1 VNSQEAEAQITYRN
15 ELVRKAIH
23 LSSLWISIF
32 YYFVSRE
39 LALLVLVPITVLFIA
54 GDLGRYY
61 SPHLQM
67 LVNKL
72 FGWLLRRHENDARQK
87 RLNGASY
94 VLIAAFL
101 SILIFPKF
109 IAIISF
115 TILIIG
121 DSVAALIGRK
131 FGKHRYGQ
139 KSFEGTLAFIMSGI
153 LIILITPKI
162 DYGLGEYFIGFA
174 AVIVGG
180 LVEAFIVNIDDNL
193 TVPLSV
199 GATMWIAYSLLLP
212 GLNVY
217 FWK

>member
-1 VNSQEAEAQITYRN
+1 VNSPKAEAQITYRN

-23 LSSLWISIF
+23 LSSLWIPAF
-32 YYFVSRE
+32 YYFISRE
-39 LALLVLVPITVLFIA
+39 LALCVLVPITLLFIA

-61 SPHLQM
+61 SPSLQM

-72 FGWLLRRHENDARQK
+72 FGWILRRHEIDAKQK

-94 VLIAAFL
+94 VLIAASL

-109 IAIISF
+109 IALTSF

-131 FGKHRYGQ
+131 FGTHHYGQ
-139 KSFEGTLAFIMSGI
+139 KSFEGTLAFILSGI

-162 DYGLGEYFIGFA
+162 DYSMGEYFIGFA
-174 AVIVGG
+174 AVIVGA
-180 LVEAFIVNIDDNL
+180 LVEAFVVNMDDNL
-193 TVPLSV
+193 SIPLSV
-199 GATMWIAYSLLLP
+199 GATMWVAYSVLLP
-212 GLNVY
+212 GLNIY
-217 FWK
+217 LWK

>member
-1 VNSQEAEAQITYRN
+1 VNSQEALAQITYRN

-23 LSSLWISIF
+23 LSSLWIPIV

-54 GDLGRYY
+54 ADLGRYY
-61 SPHLQM
+61 SPHLQL

-72 FGWLLRRHENDARQK
+72 FGWLLRRHENDAKQK
-87 RLNGASY
+87 RLSGATY
-94 VLIAAFL
+94 VLIAASL
-101 SILIFPKF
+101 SIFIFPKF
-109 IAIISF
+109 IALTSF

-139 KSFEGTLAFIMSGI
+139 KSFEGTLAFIVSGI

-162 DYGLGEYFIGFA
+162 DYSIGEYIIGVA
-174 AVIVGG
+174 AVIVGA
-180 LVEAFIVNIDDNL
+180 LVEAFVVNIDDNL
-193 TVPLSV
+193 SIPLSV
-199 GATMWIAYSLLLP
+199 GATMWAAYSLLLP
-212 GLNVY
+212 GLNIY
-217 FWK
+217 LWK